1 MSSSDEAS
9 SPPPP
14 LPLPAHGARWRC
26 EYCTYDNWSKA
37 SRCGMCK
44 AARAIRVI
52 KAEAAD
58 KAAAAAE
65 GTVVAAEDDGG
76 GDAAEK
82 NNNSRNASSTD
93 IYSLSGAASST
104 SAWNYD
110 QVRIV
115 HLLLQSYILDHYPGE
130 IISTLANNISIT
142 FGRIIVH
149 NFEGP

>member
-14 LPLPAHGARWRC
+14 LPLPPHGARWRC
-26 EYCTYDNWSKA
+26 EYCTYDNWAKA

-58 KAAAAAE
+58 KAAAE

-82 NNNSRNASSTD
+82 NNNSRNSSSTD